1 VPTDVLRDRRRAAY
15 ETERPE
21 VQALV
26 PLSAR
31 RILDV
36 GCAAGALGSA
46 LKARQHAEVLGIE
59 LDPGYAADAERVL
72 DRVICADADAGL
84 AREDLGSFDCIVA
97 ADVLEHLVDPW
108 ATARRCAALLT
119 PGGALVVSVP
129 NVQYLKTFKELA
141 RGHWPREDAGL
152 FDRTHL
158 RWFTIADAH
167 ELVTQAGLAVTDVAP
182 QYWFSGRAKRV
193 AAALGRRGL
202 APFLAGQVVL
212 AGRKP

>member
-1 VPTDVLRDRRRAAY
+1 VPTDVLRERRRAAY
-15 ETERPE
+15 ETDRPE

-26 PLSAR
+26 PHDAH

-36 GCAAGALGSA
+36 GCAAGGLGAA
-46 LKARQHAEVLGIE
+46 LKARQQTEVVGIE
-59 LDPGYAADAERVL
+59 YVTDYARDAEQHL
-72 DRVICADADAGL
+72 DRVICDDADAAL
-84 AREDLGSFDCIVA
+84 AREGLGSFDCIVA

-108 ATARRCAALLT
+108 ATARRCAQLLR
-119 PGGALVVSVP
+119 PGGTLVVSVP

-158 RWFTIADAH
+158 RWFTIADAR
-167 ELVTQAGLAVTDVAP
+167 ELVAQANLTVTEVAP
-182 QYWFSGRAKRV
+182 QYWFSGRVKVV
-193 AAALGRRGL
+193 AEALGRRGL